1 MTTIQRVNYKTDN
14 CYVVANGNKAIL
26 VDTGTAEAYDK
37 VIEECSK
44 YDMQLVVLTHV
55 HFDHAENAARI
66 AKHFNIPVAFHKAD
80 IELFDNYSKQ
90 PLMSYG
96 AVGKTVLG
104 LSIKPLK
111 DTIIEKPENI
121 VYLKEGDS
129 LKSYGIP
136 AKIIELP
143 GHTKGSI
150 GVDIA
155 GQGLIV
161 GDALDNWI
169 FPTIGHLYSNLDDL
183 KQSAEKIKKLGKRK
197 LYYGHGRPT
206 WNEFKMI

>member
-80 IELFDNYSKQ
+80 IELFDNYSEQ

-169 FPTIGHLYSNLDDL
+169 FPTIGHLYSNLDEL

>member
-1 MTTIQRVNYKTDN
+1 MTTIQRVNYKTEN

-169 FPTIGHLYSNLDDL
+169 FPTIGHLYSNIDDL